1 MPTEFRTVLLIEPI
15 HRYRLFIES
24 ALMETEFEPVCVSD
38 AGEALA
44 ILRGMTPH
52 LILLEDNLPG
62 CDVSRFL
69 LELREHGMKC
79 PVIVMSTKGSPDH
92 IRKFAG
98 LSISD
103 FLVKPIDEA
112 RLVKSLR
119 AACDPTAEVGGFL
132 AKIQPRGS
140 SRVLIADDIG
150 ASRRMLA
157 TYLKKNGY
165 APSEAGSGAE
175 AVNCVLAGG
184 VDILLL
190 DYQMRD
196 LNGLEVLQELR
207 MKSKSVPTIMIS
219 AHGTPEIV
227 SKARVLGAVD
237 FFEKPVDFP
246 LLINRIKDIA
256 GRGKGQ
262 ANLRKKVLVVEDDPL
277 MRNLI
282 AKALDP
288 LEVDV
293 IVAGDGFEA
302 RTELRFSN
310 VDVVVLDMNLPGVD
324 GVQILREIQEGR
336 QSLRVVIASGCL
348 SEEDMES
355 LRQDP
360 VTEIIPKPVDM
371 NRLRKAVAAA
381 LSMSPAMV

>member
-15 HRYRLFIES
+15 HRHRLFIES

-38 AGEALA
+38 AEEAVD
-44 ILRGMTPH
+44 ILRGMAPH
-52 LILLEDNLPG
+52 LILLEDKLPG

-69 LELREHGMKC
+69 FELREHGVQC

-103 FLVKPIDEA
+103 FLVKPIDET

-119 AACDPTAEVGGFL
+119 AACDPTAEAGGFL
-132 AKIQPRGS
+132 TQLQPRGS
-140 SRVLIADDIG
+140 TRVLIADDIG

-157 TYLKKNGY
+157 MYLTNNGY
-165 APSEAGSGAE
+165 FPSEAASGTE
-175 AVNCVLAGG
+175 TVNCVLAGG

-227 SKARVLGAVD
+227 AKARILGAFD
-237 FFEKPVDFP
+237 FFEKPVDLS
-246 LLINRIKDIA
+246 LLVNRIKDITE
-256 GRGKGQ
+256 RGKTQ
-262 ANLRKKVLVVEDDPL
+262 ANHREKVLVLEDDPL
-277 MRNLI
+277 MR
-282 AKALDP
+282 
-288 LEVDV
+288 
-293 IVAGDGFEA
+293 
-302 RTELRFSN
+302 T
-310 VDVVVLDMNLPGVD
+310 
-324 GVQILREIQEGR
+324 
-336 QSLRVVIASGCL
+336 
-348 SEEDMES
+348 
-355 LRQDP
+355 
-360 VTEIIPKPVDM
+360 
-371 NRLRKAVAAA
+371 
-381 LSMSPAMV
+381 